1 MNKFILAATAAV
13 IGSAAA
19 AQEETTVKMEDVPA
33 VVMEAAMANANG
45 VTFDTVSMDEGVYE
59 FAGKMASGMGLEV
72 DVMEDGTIE
81 EVEEQIEMAAL
92 PAEVTAALT
101 ASMAGFTPAYI
112 EKSTRADGV
121 VVYEFEGTVD
131 GKEIDAE
138 INADGTGFVMNDDM
152 AG

>member
-1 MNKFILAATAAV
+1 MNKFILAATVAV
-13 IGSAAA
+13 LGTVVA
-19 AQEETTVKMEDVPA
+19 AQEETTVKMEDVPT
-33 VVMEAAMANANG
+33 VVMDAALANANG
-45 VTFDTVSMDEGVYE
+45 VTFDTVSMDDGVFE
-59 FAGKMASGMGLEV
+59 FAGKAASGMGLEV

-81 EVEEQIEMAAL
+81 EIEEQIDASAL
-92 PAEVTAALT
+92 PAEVAATL
-101 ASMAGFTPAYI
+101 ASSLAGFTPSYV
-112 EKSTRADGV
+112 EKSTRPEGV